1 MDDVSRPLW
10 QAGQMT
16 SVLDPADL
24 YHMGVVVP
32 DLDVAIE
39 RLSAVGGYRWTKTV
53 EATIPVITADGP
65 VDIPFKMVYSIDAPH
80 LELVQ
85 EVPGT
90 TWTSAPRNAAH
101 HLGYWTDD
109 VLATG
114 AALERAGYAF
124 EARAGGHESPIFAYY
139 LDPLGVRIELMGR
152 NAFGDWAAFLAA
164 MAR

>member
-1 MDDVSRPLW
+1 
-10 QAGQMT
+10 MT
-16 SVLDPADL
+16 SVLRPADL
-24 YHMGVVVP
+24 YHTGVVVP
-32 DLDVAIE
+32 DLDAAID

-53 EATIPVITADGP
+53 EAVMPVLTADGP

-90 TWTSAPRNAAH
+90 TWTSAPRNAVH

-114 AALERAGYAF
+114 AQLERAGYAF
-124 EARAGGHESPIFAYY
+124 EVRAGGDGPPIFAYY
-139 LDPLGVRIELMGR
+139 LDPLGVRIELVAR
-152 NAFGDWAAFLAA
+152 NAFGDWPAFLQA